1 MEHAPEI
8 SLRRAAAAFGPCA
21 GGTDHARRIITDRL
35 KDDDLF
41 WRRIVCDAIS
51 WDSDF
56 IITEVPPAA
65 DWFRQFFELTIEQQG
80 KSDPLFVDFHSQIT
94 SIFLDTDDLVMF
106 YDEVR
111 SIWIQD
117 DYANAYRQIEAKTEW
132 SFIQALA
139 WVATRDRNVVSA
151 MLPTKA
157 HSIGWLTCLA
167 AERCL
172 TCKSGASA
180 TPKWHRCKCMVSSLK
195 NLKAFAKKHG
205 HEIEPELIISIE
217 NGTVELVGM
226 PTDPSIMLDVV
237 KLMVTFPEKGPA
249 KTSIKR
255 GRKRLVDLA
264 TPLILQKMADGIF
277 SENASEEARKLV
289 IELKEMYAGTGKKTP
304 DFESIRQ
311 EIRRIQREML
321 AKELIPIN
329 TN

>member
-21 GGTDHARRIITDRL
+21 GGTDNAWRIITDRL

-139 WVATRDRNVVSA
+139 WAATRDRNVVSA
-151 MLPTKA
+151 MLPAKA
-157 HSIGWLTCLA
+157 HSIGWLTCLV
-167 AERCL
+167 AERCC
-172 TCKSGASA
+172 TCKSGACNM
-180 TPKWHRCKCMVSSLK
+180 PKWQHCQCMVSSLK

-217 NGTVELVGM
+217 NGTVELVGL
-226 PTDPSIMLDVV
+226 PTDPSIMLD
-237 KLMVTFPEKGPA
+237 
-249 KTSIKR
+249 
-255 GRKRLVDLA
+255 
-264 TPLILQKMADGIF
+264 
-277 SENASEEARKLV
+277 
-289 IELKEMYAGTGKKTP
+289 
-304 DFESIRQ
+304 
-311 EIRRIQREML
+311 
-321 AKELIPIN
+321 
-329 TN
+329 

>member
-1 MEHAPEI
+1 MEHAVEI

-21 GGTDHARRIITDRL
+21 GGTDNAWRIITDRL

-80 KSDPLFVDFHSQIT
+80 KSDPLFVDLHSQIT
-94 SIFLDTDDLVMF
+94 TIFLDTDDLVMF

-139 WVATRDRNVVSA
+139 WAATRDRNVVSA
-151 MLPTKA
+151 MLPAKA
-157 HSIGWLTCLA
+157 HSIGWLTCLV
-167 AERCL
+167 AERCC
-172 TCKSGASA
+172 TCKSGACNM
-180 TPKWHRCKCMVSSLK
+180 PKWQHCQCMVSSLK

-205 HEIEPELIISIE
+205 HEIKPELIISIE
-217 NGTVELVGM
+217 NGTVELVGV
-226 PTDPSIMLDVV
+226 PTDPSIMLDVL
-237 KLMVTFPEKGPA
+237 KLLVMVPEKGPA
-249 KTSIKR
+249 KTSIRR

-264 TPLILQKMADGIF
+264 TPLIEQKMADGIL
-277 SENASEEARKLV
+277 SDNASEEARKLV
-289 IELKEMYAGTGKKTP
+289 DELKESHAGTGKKTP
-304 DFESIRQ
+304 GFEAIRQ
-311 EIRRIQREML
+311 EIRRIQRLNLKPE
-321 AKELIPIN
+321 
-329 TN
+329 

>member
-1 MEHAPEI
+1 MEHAVEI

-21 GGTDHARRIITDRL
+21 GGTDNAWRIITDRL

-80 KSDPLFVDFHSQIT
+80 KSDPLFVDLHSQIT
-94 SIFLDTDDLVMF
+94 TIFLDTDDLVMF

-139 WVATRDRNVVSA
+139 WAATRDRNVVSA
-151 MLPTKA
+151 MLPAKA
-157 HSIGWLTCLA
+157 HSIGWLTCLV
-167 AERCL
+167 AERCC
-172 TCKSGASA
+172 TCKSGACNM
-180 TPKWHRCKCMVSSLK
+180 PKWQHCQCMVSSLK

-205 HEIEPELIISIE
+205 HEIEPELMISIE
-217 NGTVELVGM
+217 NGTVELVGV
-226 PTDPSIMLDVV
+226 P
-237 KLMVTFPEKGPA
+237 
-249 KTSIKR
+249 
-255 GRKRLVDLA
+255 
-264 TPLILQKMADGIF
+264 
-277 SENASEEARKLV
+277 N
-289 IELKEMYAGTGKKTP
+289 
-304 DFESIRQ
+304 
-311 EIRRIQREML
+311 
-321 AKELIPIN
+321 
-329 TN
+329 

>member
-21 GGTDHARRIITDRL
+21 GGTDNAWRIITDRL

-51 WDSDF
+51 WDSNF

-139 WVATRDRNVVSA
+139 WAATRDRNVVSA
-151 MLPTKA
+151 MLPAKA
-157 HSIGWLTCLA
+157 HSIGWLTCLV
-167 AERCL
+167 AERCC
-172 TCKSGASA
+172 TCKSGACNM
-180 TPKWHRCKCMVSSLK
+180 PKWQHCQCMVSSLK

-205 HEIEPELIISIE
+205 HEIEPDLMISSE
-217 NGTVELVGM
+217 NGTVELAGV
-226 PTDPSIMLDVV
+226 PTDPSIMLDVL
-237 KLMVTFPEKGPA
+237 KLLVMFPEKGPA

-264 TPLILQKMADGIF
+264 TPLIRQKMADGIF
-277 SENASEEARKLV
+277 TDNASEEARKLV
-289 IELKEMYAGTGKKTP
+289 IELKEMYAGTGKRTP
-304 DFESIRQ
+304 DFEAIRQ
-311 EIRRIQREML
+311 EIRRLQREFL
-321 AKELIPIN
+321 AQE
-329 TN
+329 

>member
-21 GGTDHARRIITDRL
+21 GGTDNAWRIITDRL

-65 DWFRQFFELTIEQQG
+65 DWFRQFFDLTIDQQG
-80 KSDPLFVDFHSQIT
+80 NSDPLFVDFHSQIT

-217 NGTVELVGM
+217 NGTVELVGL
-226 PTDPSIMLDVV
+226 PTDPSIMLD
-237 KLMVTFPEKGPA
+237 
-249 KTSIKR
+249 
-255 GRKRLVDLA
+255 
-264 TPLILQKMADGIF
+264 
-277 SENASEEARKLV
+277 
-289 IELKEMYAGTGKKTP
+289 
-304 DFESIRQ
+304 
-311 EIRRIQREML
+311 
-321 AKELIPIN
+321 
-329 TN
+329 